1 MYSTIVEHFITQ
13 QWFKHYVTYHFVS
26 CIQTCRKRC
35 REKLYIVN
43 LRYYDCLKTVACVL
57 VASVHFSWYQWFTGE
72 SIHVSELQVATAAQ
86 SYNLAPLYEFSLV
99 WWIFNVVV
107 CVLFKSTWLHMYTMY
122 TSSRN
127 SLLRKVI
134 RCIAIFLCE
143 SVNQAPTFY

>member
-35 REKLYIVN
+35 WEKLYIVN
-43 LRYYDCLKTVACVL
+43 LRYYDCLKTVVCVL

-107 CVLFKSTWLHMYTMY
+107 CVLFKSPAHGFICTPCTPHPGTHCFV
-122 TSSRN
+122 R
-127 SLLRKVI
+127 
-134 RCIAIFLCE
+134 
-143 SVNQAPTFY
+143 